1 MMALNEPAFVLVMVA
16 ILVTPKQVE
25 KSAMYPL
32 CTYRHFSAC
41 LVVALL
47 PDFIHKISVLLE
59 PMSRIELL
67 TY

>member
-1 MMALNEPAFVLVMVA
+1 MVA
-16 ILVTPKQVE
+16 ILVTPKQAE

-32 CTYRHFSAC
+32 CTYRHVSAC
-41 LVVALL
+41 LVVALR
-47 PDFIHKISVLLE
+47 PDFVHKISVLLE